1 MGLFSVRNLPLQLPL
16 QIDRLLKVLN
26 GRLRTMYRKPWSRS
40 SKRHPLD
47 LRKTSSQLCSHSM
60 SGPLSQCTIA
70 LRRYIIAA
78 GERAMP
84 YVYSQAKK
92 LKGEKKVGSG
102 ECVALV
108 KHYAGAPVTAAWRE
122 GETVIGNIR
131 IAPGTAI
138 ATFVNGR
145 YLSRPRGNHAAFYV
159 SQDATGIMVVDQWR
173 SSGVIKLRPLKRLGK
188 NKDGTWKD
196 ASNNADAF
204 SIIE

>member
-1 MGLFSVRNLPLQLPL
+1 
-16 QIDRLLKVLN
+16 
-26 GRLRTMYRKPWSRS
+26 
-40 SKRHPLD
+40 
-47 LRKTSSQLCSHSM
+47 
-60 SGPLSQCTIA
+60 
-70 LRRYIIAA
+70 
-78 GERAMP
+78 MP
-84 YVYSQAKK
+84 YVYSEARK

-108 KHYAGAPVTAAWRE
+108 KRYGVAPATAYWRE
-122 GETVIGNIR
+122 GDAVVGNIR

-145 YLSRPRGNHAAFYV
+145 YLSRSRGNHAALYV
-159 SQDATGIMVVDQWR
+159 SEDATGIWVVDQWKN
-173 SSGVIKLRPLKRLGK
+173 SGVVKLRPLKRLGK